1 MIAFSKRNL
10 LVFFKDRTSVFFSLL
25 AVFIIVGLYALFLGD
40 VWTGSLE
47 FEGARFLMDSWIAS
61 GLMAVVSVTTT
72 MGAFGTMVEDKTR
85 KIEKDFIASPLKR
98 SSIVGGYILSAF
110 LIGMIISIITLAI
123 LEVYILINGG
133 KLMSLL
139 VLVKVLGILVLST
152 FTNTAIMLFIVLF
165 FKSNNAFSTAS
176 TIIGT
181 IIGFLTG
188 IYLPIGNLPEAVQW
202 VVKLFP
208 PSHSAALFR
217 QVMMQEP
224 MTSSFAGAPE
234 EAVTGFKELMGVIY
248 NIGDKEVSTVA
259 SILIVA
265 ITGVVFLFLSV
276 LKLSTKK
283 K

>member
-1 MIAFSKRNL
+1 MIAFAKRNL

-40 VWTGSLE
+40 VWTGSLG
-47 FEGARFLMDSWIAS
+47 FDGARFIMDSWIAA

-110 LIGMIISIITLAI
+110 LIGIIISLITLVI
-123 LEVYILINGG
+123 LEVYIVLNGG
-133 KLMSLL
+133 ELISLL
-139 VLVKVLGILVLST
+139 ALVKVLGILLLST
-152 FTNTAIMLFIVLF
+152 FTNTSIMLFVVLF

-217 QVMMQEP
+217 QIMMEKP
-224 MTSSFAGAPE
+224 MADSFAGAPAE
-234 EAVTGFKELMGVIY
+234 IITDFKEVMGVVF
-248 NIGDKEVSTVA
+248 NIGGKEVSAGV
-259 SILIVA
+259 SIIIVG
-265 ITGVVFLFLSV
+265 ITGIVFLFLSV
-276 LKLSTKK
+276 LKLSRKK
-283 K
+283 R